1 MTPKSA
7 RPLLG
12 RISRVANSK
21 DLDVLL
27 ADLKRQRIDVEKGL
41 ASVGGRTEAAADI
54 VTKLQQLRERAERT
68 NNDHTLRQRPSERA

>member
-1 MTPKSA
+1 MAT
-7 RPLLG
+7 
-12 RISRVANSK
+12 SK

-27 ADLKRQRIDVEKGL
+27 ADLKRQRIDADKGL

-68 NNDHTLRQRPSERA
+68 NNDETLRKRPNERG